1 MISILSLNVK
11 MAYNYPSPKRDESVI
26 EVLHGKEVSIS
37 LDIHSL
43 LRDIINFMN
52 FANIDHCLYCFD

>member
-1 MISILSLNVK
+1 

-37 LDIHSL
+37 LAIHSL
-43 LRDIINFMN
+43 LRDIIILINFMN
-52 FANIDHCLYCFD
+52 FANNDHCLYCFD

>member
-1 MISILSLNVK
+1 

-37 LDIHSL
+37 FDIHCFVRYIKRQGSIWGGGERS
-43 LRDIINFMN
+43 RDE
-52 FANIDHCLYCFD
+52 